1 MDTKNKITGQIV
13 RADNGIGI
21 VNLKVVIFDID
32 AIASRKI
39 RDASNLM
46 AGTTPPDSTDS
57 LPLMNTLGLLFGTA
71 NEEDMNLRG
80 VAPAGDRLGSVLT
93 DAYGNFEIEFE
104 DVAFN
109 DVGKEKRPD
118 ILLTV
123 IGPDITE
130 VVDGFGIGKT
140 ELIRLVHMAI
150 YPSWNAGRQEAYF
163 IKIPENLF
171 EKAGLPVKSKRTTLS
186 AAETLKKDL
195 ENQKKEREEIQKVR
209 LEFSKEEIQKEVA
222 LKEKSEKVANRI
234 LNNASSTSDKPY
246 FISGTISAR
255 DREITRS
262 KALAEAQKTGI
273 NRLSKIGLPGP
284 DDTTLAKPLLVRIP
298 ENILHLRFPDWNT
311 LPNPSYKVSVDTVCG
326 LINLTAGGRKL
337 VRSKTLKNLID
348 QNRPIATEDSSEVDT
363 DVNNGT
369 GTENEDDTLELT
381 VQQRIQL
388 LIEQQI
394 SDVVISQ
401 PVEKELPRSTL
412 ARLQADLDNAVIT
425 PGPADTTSFHDFH
438 TLQIAFENVW
448 TEALSSVHKAWI
460 QLIYGTMV
468 RINKRFDDVVD
479 QVALDEL
486 SSLGE
491 LFEVGQMLAPLDDYA
506 FNPSE
511 APSENVIFLIPE
523 AIDIWWSISPEGRE
537 SIESLSNKDYNTE
550 RRDED
555 DNMIPTIAPAN
566 YVNNYNGGGNRYQEL
581 IEERRIN
588 MRLHLSLMLTMYP
601 SAGNSVTD
609 ETNVGKTRLSR
620 LLNDLSNMLGE
631 NYKFEHFE
639 KNSVNYGIITTYR
652 NTMKPCAYQC
662 GNLVKTVPLAPGET
676 RSFEVK
682 QTSKTSR
689 ARKEIEKNASTR
701 SFDSTSTSRLDNE
714 IVRRAEEATNFST
727 NTSGTFNFAIGS
739 ITNTTSFQADQK
751 RHSQDTKKSFREAI
765 LKSAEELKSEQSLE
779 VSFTEDFDYSSTE
792 SGELKNPNNEL
803 TVTYLLYELER
814 QYKISEKIHA
824 LTPVVMVAQEMP
836 APDDIKE
843 SWLLRY
849 DWILKR
855 ALLDRQFLPSIEM
868 LRKDFVSNEVSIN
881 LKKANWQTQLRI
893 VEKLQ
898 GETSELLEGKRR
910 LHDQLINAEFR
921 SDMASAVDNS
931 GGFLHKIAK
940 AISPIDPTGMAA
952 EASEAYVNQ
961 AKSMLEVAET
971 EFANAA
977 EKLANSRE
985 ALNSAAKEYSNAVES
1000 TTQRRTLI
1008 DQLRIHVKDNI
1019 LHYMQAIWSYEQ
1031 NDQRYFRLY
1040 KTKVFFPKNS
1050 STELTVRRAT
1060 PTDSDGVHIPGVP
1073 GPNVVIE
1080 GLGVPEW
1087 DLAASDFNRPLH
1099 EVADLDKPL
1108 GFKGNYMLFPLK
1120 ECNLITDFMMSE
1132 FVDGYFGV
1140 RDPDALSEFSNEE
1153 LAEYQKV
1160 LKQKADQLRGAG
1172 NISEADAKDAEANI
1186 VKSIIGQR
1194 LDSTHRDV
1202 DTISLPTGQ
1211 LYMEA
1216 LVGKNTLLEPFK
1228 LAHRGYDAL
1237 SAREDLRRKGLENLR
1252 YVARMTSET
1261 PDFEDPDVD
1270 KNVKI
1275 KGGGDVIVNTD

>member
-1 MDTKNKITGQIV
+1 METTNKITGQIV
-13 RADNGIGI
+13 RADNGLG
-21 VNLKVVIFDID
+21 VQNLKVVIFDID
-32 AIASRKI
+32 GVASKQIRESNIAMSAI
-39 RDASNLM
+39 N
-46 AGTTPPDSTDS
+46 PTDS
-57 LPLMNTLGLLFGTA
+57 APVMNILEVLFGTA
-71 NEEDMNLRG
+71 KDEDINFG
-80 VAPAGDRLGSVLT
+80 KVAPEGDRLGSVLT
-93 DAYGNFEIEFE
+93 DENGRFEIEFHDIE
-104 DVAFN
+104 FN
-109 DVGKEKRPD
+109 DEGKEKRPD
-118 ILLTV
+118 ILLT
-123 IGPDITE
+123 ILGPDTTIA
-130 VVDGFGIGKT
+130 FGGGGYGMP
-140 ELIRLVHMAI
+140 EPLRLVHMSL
-150 YPSWNAGRQEAYF
+150 YPHWNAGRKEEFF
-163 IKIPENLF
+163 IKIPESLF
-171 EKAGLPVKSKRTTLS
+171 EKAGLPVKSKKTTLS
-186 AAETLKKDL
+186 AAETLKNDL
-195 ENQKKEREEIQKVR
+195 ENQKKKREEIQKVR

-234 LNNASSTSDKPY
+234 LYNASSTSDKPY

-255 DREITRS
+255 DREIIRS

-284 DDTTLAKPLLVRIP
+284 DDTTLAKPLLIRIP
-298 ENILHLRFPDWNT
+298 ENILHPRFPDWNT

-348 QNRPIATEDSSEVDT
+348 QNRPIPTEDSSEGDT
-363 DVNNGT
+363 DVNDGT
-369 GTENEDDTLELT
+369 GTENEDDILGLT
-381 VQQRIQL
+381 VQQRLQL

-448 TEALSSVHKAWI
+448 AEALSSVHKAWI

-537 SIESLSNKDYNTE
+537 SIELLSSKDYNSQ
-550 RRDED
+550 RRDG
-555 DNMIPTIAPAN
+555 DNTIPTIEPAN
-566 YVNNYNGGGNRYQEL
+566 FVHNYSGGGNRYQEL

-601 SAGNSVTD
+601 SAGNSVAD
-609 ETNVGKTRLSR
+609 ETNVRKTRLSR

-701 SFDSTSTSRLDNE
+701 SFDSTSTSRLNNE
-714 IVRRAEEATNFST
+714 IVRRAEEATNFAT

-765 LKSAEELKSEQSLE
+765 LKSAEEVKSEQSLE
-779 VSFTEDFDYSSTE
+779 VNFTENFDYSSTE

-910 LHDQLINAEFR
+910 LHDQLINAKFR

-952 EASEAYVNQ
+952 DTSEAYVNQ

-1040 KTKVFFPKNS
+1040 KTKVFFPRNS

-1060 PTDSDGVHIPGVP
+1060 ATDSDGLHIPGVP

-1087 DLAASDFNRPLH
+1087 DPDASDFNRPLH

-1140 RDPDALSEFSNEE
+1140 RDPDVLSEFSNEE

-1160 LKQKADQLRGAG
+1160 LKQKADQLRGVG
-1172 NISEADAKDAEANI
+1172 DDSGADAKDGEVNI

-1252 YVARMTSET
+1252 YAARMTSGT
-1261 PDFEDPDVD
+1261 PDFDDPDVD
-1270 KNVKI
+1270 KHIRVVGADNPS
-1275 KGGGDVIVNTD
+1275 VIIDD